1 MTRTAPIALLLLAAA
16 GAAAAP
22 QAVPPPPQLA
32 TLPAAQAASGTA
44 SAPVRSPSASAPK
57 AHVRVVE
64 DDRVRIEEARVRGQP
79 QRITV
84 HDKVA
89 TGKSYEIIVPTAG
102 KDPSQD
108 RGAAG
113 QRTWSV
119 LSF

>member
-1 MTRTAPIALLLLAAA
+1 MTCTAPIALLLLAAA
-16 GAAAAP
+16 GAASAQQP
-22 QAVPPPPQLA
+22 VPPPPRLA
-32 TLPAAQAASGTA
+32 TLPVAKPASAAA
-44 SAPVRSPSASAPK
+44 SAPSRNTRAASPK
-57 AHVRVVE
+57 AHVQVIE

-84 HDKVA
+84 HDKLA
-89 TGKSYEIIVPTAG
+89 TGKTYEIIVPAAG